1 MFYLR
6 KLAKLRLKP
15 TSANV
20 ETRRVAVRVKS
31 NDNVTDGECLCQKQV
46 SPIISTN

>member
-1 MFYLR
+1 MFYLC

-15 TSANV
+15 TSAKV
-20 ETRRVAVRVKS
+20 ETWGAVRVKS
-31 NDNVTDGECLCQKQV
+31 NDNATDGRCLCQKQV